1 MLEMRKTF
9 PGKKPD
15 DKIVIFAKKHWMKY
29 ALVIGICLL
38 LVIPIGILIFVL
50 IINNLAIEAV
60 YAEVLTLGISAYL
73 LIALA
78 LIFHSFVDYYLDI
91 LIVTDDRIIY
101 VRQNGYI
108 FQQIDEI
115 HLKDVQEVGVDLKG
129 FWRSFF
135 NYGNI
140 VINSGSDVGV
150 LIVDSL
156 KEPHKIARTIMDLH
170 QDHIA
175 KPKEKKEEE

>member
-1 MLEMRKTF
+1 MLEMRKIF
-9 PGKKPD
+9 PGKKEG
-15 DKIVIFAKKHWMKY
+15 DKIVVFAKKHWMKY
-29 ALVIGICLL
+29 ALVIAICLL
-38 LVIPIGILIFVL
+38 LIIPIGILIFLLVL
-50 IINNLAIEAV
+50 NNLAIETFYV
-60 YAEVLTLGISAYL
+60 EILTFGISAYL
-73 LIALA
+73 LTALA
-78 LIFHSFVDYYLDI
+78 LIFHAFVDYYLDA
-91 LIVTDDRIIY
+91 LIVTEDRIIY

-170 QDHIA
+170 QNHIVE
-175 KPKEKKEEE
+175 PKETKEK